1 MKERLH
7 QYLDGELQREELT
20 AEELREV
27 ALYET
32 AISEIENIS
41 RAFAVPDLTAAVQ
54 ARIERTDVVP
64 HRSGGV
70 KALLGKTASWLWAPR
85 AVQFRPAYA
94 GLTAV
99 LLFLLIIPG
108 IRVPNVVPMTG
119 KVFVQFRLDTPQ
131 AKTVRLAGNF
141 NGWEPTY
148 TLQQVKPG
156 TWSILIPLD
165 PGVYNYVFVVNEA
178 EWLADPA
185 APAVADGFGGVNS
198 RLSVLLPG
206 EI

>member
-7 QYLDGELQREELT
+7 QYLDGQLQREELT

-85 AVQFRPAYA
+85 AVH
-94 GLTAV
+94 
-99 LLFLLIIPG
+99 
-108 IRVPNVVPMTG
+108 RVPSTPRLPNG
-119 KVFVQFRLDTPQ
+119 KVDRQ
-131 AKTVRLAGNF
+131 AARAAVR
-141 NGWEPTY
+141 
-148 TLQQVKPG
+148 
-156 TWSILIPLD
+156 
-165 PGVYNYVFVVNEA
+165 
-178 EWLADPA
+178 
-185 APAVADGFGGVNS
+185 
-198 RLSVLLPG
+198 G
-206 EI
+206 EVRA